1 MNISGTTNFQSMFTC
16 NPIQTTMSTPREQSP
31 ITDVL
36 GRYLMA
42 SSGDA
47 RELYCSALTQGG
59 WRMVAPARITK
70 LIKILDLAKK
80 IRFLNSFVID

>member
-1 MNISGTTNFQSMFTC
+1 
-16 NPIQTTMSTPREQSP
+16 MSTPREQSP
-31 ITDVL
+31 ITEVL

-70 LIKILDLAKK
+70 LIKNLDLAKK
-80 IRFLNSFVID
+80 IRFLDSFVID

>member
-1 MNISGTTNFQSMFTC
+1 MNRVGISLLPPAPLVLGIS
-16 NPIQTTMSTPREQSP
+16 